1 MASWSERRWLLPLM
15 WLAAVV
21 VVNPIGNFPLNDD
34 WSYALNVRNWV
45 DGGVFKFNDW
55 AAMTQLTHIL
65 LGIGVT
71 EWVGFSHTALRF
83 VTLGVVLLWI
93 VGAHGMRPWH
103 LSGRTMSGRMASAQ
117 NDVNQ
122 SVACHENQ
130 KGACHANEKGACHE
144 NLKGACHAPLR
155 FALIFNPLFFSLSFT
170 FMTDV
175 LFVILFLVSMDLL
188 VREKWGWGTVF
199 AVLATLTRQTGVG
212 IGLSMMATV
221 GAHRMRPWKMSG
233 RMSSGHASG
242 QMSGRTSSG
251 RTSSGHAS
259 GQMSGRMASAP
270 HDAPQKGACDAD
282 KEGACHAPLRM
293 SIVVSIILISVL
305 GAYSVIMS
313 HFGVIS
319 GNYNT
324 LGDLLWILDHE
335 RPLARMAA
343 NAALVGVYLGLFTL
357 PVLPLAW
364 RRHWNSAPWWVFAG
378 ITVVLFGLTWGRFPM
393 THDGNLLFGWGIG
406 PILLTGGNGFESP
419 WPWMGVWLQGM
430 GAAGGG
436 VLAVAAWN
444 ALRDPQSAPIIRWG
458 VVVMVGFT
466 LFILI
471 NQFFFDRYFL
481 LLVPFALW
489 VMAPESTSAS
499 RRARITS
506 WVLIGI
512 MAAYSI
518 LGTRQYLDVNRERWA
533 AVESLMDGGVTASD
547 IDGGFEVNKWF
558 GNESPQD
565 ARFVIG
571 VRAPANGG
579 LIAEYEYGLGVW
591 DNRES
596 EIRNQ

>member
-1 MASWSERRWLLPLM
+1 MKSWSESRWLLPLM

-83 VTLGVVLLWI
+83 VTLGVVALSM
-93 VGAHGMRPWH
+93 GASHGRIGMGASMMRPY
-103 LSGRTMSGRMASAQ
+103 
-117 NDVNQ
+117 
-122 SVACHENQ
+122 
-130 KGACHANEKGACHE
+130 
-144 NLKGACHAPLR
+144 HAPLR
-155 FALIFNPLFFSLSFT
+155 FALLFNPLFFSLSFT

-212 IGLSMMATV
+212 LGLSWVVVAV
-221 GAHRMRPWKMSG
+221 SG
-233 RMSSGHASG
+233 RMH
-242 QMSGRTSSG
+242 GRIRNG
-251 RTSSGHAS
+251 RIN
-259 GQMSGRMASAP
+259 
-270 HDAPQKGACDAD
+270 DAPL
-282 KEGACHAPLRM
+282 HAPLHAPLNLPIAL
-293 SIVVSIILISVL
+293 SILLIAVLALYSVL
-305 GAYSVIMS
+305 MS

-335 RPLARMAA
+335 RPLARMGA

-378 ITVVLFGLTWGRFPM
+378 ITVILFGLTWGRFPM

-406 PILLTGGNGFESP
+406 PILMTGGNGFESP

-430 GAAGGG
+430 GAAGGS

-458 VVVMVGFT
+458 VVVMAGFT

-471 NQFFFDRYFL
+471 NQYFFDRYVL

-489 VMAPESTSAS
+489 VMAPESTTAS
-499 RRARITS
+499 RRARISS

-518 LGTRQYLDVNRERWA
+518 YGTRQYLDVNRERWA
-533 AVESLMDGGVTASD
+533 AVESLMDGGVPASD

-558 GNESPQD
+558 GNETPQD

-571 VRAPANGG
+571 FRAPANSVQ
-579 LIAEYEYGLGVW
+579 IAEYGYGIAVW
-591 DNRES
+591 DMRTIE
-596 EIRNQ
+596 

>member
-1 MASWSERRWLLPLM
+1 MASWSESRWLLPLM

-83 VTLGVVLLWI
+83 VTLGVVFVWM
-93 VGAHGMRPWH
+93 VWARHAHGGTYHAHRDAYH
-103 LSGRTMSGRMASAQ
+103 AS
-117 NDVNQ
+117 
-122 SVACHENQ
+122 
-130 KGACHANEKGACHE
+130 
-144 NLKGACHAPLR
+144 LL
-155 FALIFNPLFFSLSFT
+155 FNPLFFSLSFT

-212 IGLSMMATV
+212 LGLSWVVVASFHG
-221 GAHRMRPWKMSG
+221 GAY
-233 RMSSGHASG
+233 
-242 QMSGRTSSG
+242 
-251 RTSSGHAS
+251 
-259 GQMSGRMASAP
+259 
-270 HDAPQKGACDAD
+270 
-282 KEGACHAPLRM
+282 HAPLRRPLVL
-293 SIVVSIILISVL
+293 SVALIAVL
-305 GAYSVIMS
+305 AAYSVIMS

-324 LGDLLWILDHE
+324 LGDLLWILGHE
-335 RPLARMAA
+335 RPLARMGA
-343 NAALVGVYLGLFTL
+343 NAALVGVYVGLFTF

-406 PILLTGGNGFESP
+406 PILMTGGNGFESP

-430 GAAGGG
+430 GAAGGS
-436 VLAVAAWN
+436 VLAVAVWN

-489 VMAPESTSAS
+489 VMAPESSSAS

-506 WVLIGI
+506 WVLISI

-533 AVESLMDGGVTASD
+533 AVEFLMDGGVPASE

-558 GNESPQD
+558 GNENPQD
-565 ARFVIG
+565 ARVVIG
-571 VRAPANGG
+571 FRAPENGV
-579 LIAEYEYGLGVW
+579 LIAKYEYGLGVW
-591 DNRES
+591 DV
-596 EIRNQ
+596 QF